1 MNSLGTLRALLLL
14 LLIRPLTH
22 SLLHLLMP
30 DVLLSLDMLLL
41 DCILVELHLLV
52 IHKFCEILEL
62 SLLGWTI
69 LVFILV
75 LAILLFFLILGIV
88 SLADVKWLNG
98 IGFLFWRHL

>member
-41 DCILVELHLLV
+41 DCIFVVLHHLV
-52 IHKFCEILEL
+52 ITKFCEILEI
-62 SLLGWTI
+62 SLLAWTI
-69 LVFILV
+69 LIFILV
-75 LAILLFFLILGIV
+75 LAVLLFFLILEKV
-88 SLADVKWLNG
+88 SLAEAKWLNG
-98 IGFLFWRHL
+98 TIRNL